1 MLKNVSSALLI
12 IYEYYKNIDK
22 KEILEPFCCLFRI
35 IIFSY
40 KEEGTK
46 ISIINNGIIY
56 HEPNVAQ
63 GAIRF
68 MNGDAR
74 EDLHNLYCPI
84 LKAIEWYSN
93 TESNYKYIFQKSII
107 GIEKLKNVYDKQSII
122 YHTLELYFNL
132 LNNHDKNIK
141 NINEPHDIGNSPLI
155 EQLKDF
161 WLDKE
166 ITIMVNLLQIIETT
180 NNIELK
186 NQYISI
192 AENII
197 ELKENKLHEYII
209 KNSNSYG

>member
-1 MLKNVSSALLI
+1 
-12 IYEYYKNIDK
+12 
-22 KEILEPFCCLFRI
+22 
-35 IIFSY
+35 
-40 KEEGTK
+40 
-46 ISIINNGIIY
+46 
-56 HEPNVAQ
+56 
-63 GAIRF
+63 

-93 TESNYKYIFQKSII
+93 TDSNYKYIFKKSII

-141 NINEPHDIGNSPLI
+141 NINEPPDIGNSPLI

-197 ELKENKLHEYII
+197 QLKENKLHEYII

>member
-1 MLKNVSSALLI
+1 MFKNIGSGILI
-12 IYEYYKNIDK
+12 FYEYYKNIDK

-46 ISIINNGIIY
+46 ISISNNGIIY
-56 HEPNVAQ
+56 HEPNPAQ

-68 MNGDAR
+68 INGDAR

-93 TESNYKYIFQKSII
+93 TDPNYKYIFKKSII

-141 NINEPHDIGNSPLI
+141 NINDPPDIRLSPLV

-166 ITIMVNLLQIIETT
+166 ISIMVNLLQIIETT

-197 ELKENKLHEYII
+197 QLKENKLNEYII

>member
-1 MLKNVSSALLI
+1 MFKNISSALVV

-40 KEEGTK
+40 KGEGTK
-46 ISIINNGIIY
+46 ISINNNGIIY
-56 HEPNVAQ
+56 HESNVAQ

-68 MNGDAR
+68 INGDTR

-84 LKAIEWYSN
+84 LKSIEWYPIKD
-93 TESNYKYIFQKSII
+93 SNYKYIFKKSII
-107 GIEKLKNVYDKQSII
+107 GIEKLKTVYDKQSII

-141 NINEPHDIGNSPLI
+141 NVNEPPNIGQSPLV

-166 ITIMVNLLQIIETT
+166 INIMVNLLQIIETT
-180 NNIELK
+180 NNNELK

-197 ELKENKLHEYII
+197 QLKENKLNEYII